1 MNLCTGQVAIAGG
14 ASASA
19 TAAAQP
25 LRAHP
30 ALLDCIPEVSSGEA
44 KYRLDHPA
52 RLLPSA
58 QQQRGAWL
66 NSAAVEDVKRLGY
79 DIVVA

>member
-1 MNLCTGQVAIAGG
+1 MNMCTGQVVTAGG
-14 ASASA
+14 ASA

-30 ALLDCIPEVSSGEA
+30 ALLACIPKVSSGEA

-58 QQQRGAWL
+58 QQQCGAWL
-66 NSAAVEDVKRLGY
+66 NSAAGEDVKRLGY

>member
-1 MNLCTGQVAIAGG
+1 
-14 ASASA
+14 
-19 TAAAQP
+19 
-25 LRAHP
+25 
-30 ALLDCIPEVSSGEA
+30 
-44 KYRLDHPA
+44 LDHPA